1 MNIGFGL
8 AFGAGALSFL
18 SPCVLPLIPGY
29 VSMMS
34 GLSLHEIEV
43 NAQSGRRRAGLV
55 SACFVLGFSTVFTSL
70 GALASGVT
78 APLTPHLPMLQKTSG
93 VLIAAFGLHLT
104 GALPIHLLYKQ
115 ISMPMS
121 RFGSGPAAAFAMGVA
136 FAFGWVPCVGPVLAG
151 ILALAAGESVALGSA
166 LLFTYSLGL
175 GLPFIAAGLATS
187 AFLSLLTRYRRFICA
202 GEIASGILLILIG
215 IFLWTRAIKAHHSQS
230 TSLGHESG
238 DQTTHHRRT

>member
-29 VSMMS
+29 ISMMS
-34 GLSLHEIEV
+34 GLSLQEIEA
-43 NAQSGRRRAGLV
+43 NGQSGRRRAGLV
-55 SACFVLGFSTVFTSL
+55 SACFVLGFSAVFTSL

-104 GALPIHLLYKQ
+104 GALPIRLLYKQ
-115 ISMPMS
+115 MSMPLS
-121 RFGSGPAAAFAMGVA
+121 RFGSGPAASFAMGVA

-151 ILALAAGESVALGSA
+151 ILALAAGESVARGSA
-166 LLFTYSLGL
+166 LLFTYALGL

-187 AFLSLLTRYRRFICA
+187 AFLSP
-202 GEIASGILLILIG
+202 
-215 IFLWTRAIKAHHSQS
+215 
-230 TSLGHESG
+230 
-238 DQTTHHRRT
+238 